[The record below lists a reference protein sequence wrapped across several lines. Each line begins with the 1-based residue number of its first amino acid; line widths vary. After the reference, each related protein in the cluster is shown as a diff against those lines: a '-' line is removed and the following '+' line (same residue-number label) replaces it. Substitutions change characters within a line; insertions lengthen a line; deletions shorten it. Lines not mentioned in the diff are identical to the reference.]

1 MFPDFKGFRVSNGQ
15 ISDPHC
21 TCSRCGLTFTK
32 FLESNNL
39 LPENQHG
46 FRANHSTVT
55 ALTAMQSEWIRNTE
69 EGLVTGILIW
79 DLSAAYDTVDT
90 DLLCEKLRI
99 YGCDTKTCDWFKSFM
114 SNRIQRVK
122 IGDQLSSPITLESGL
137 PQGGILS
144 PIIFTVYGADLEQWL
159 QFSKAFT
166 YADDSQTDSK
176 DKNYEEMMKKLS
188 IDAGNVLDFMA
199 SNGLVANASK
209 TVFMV
214 LNTGSNNKEK
224 NSIIVGECEVPQSSE
239 TKLLGMQVQDSMK
252 WDKNTTE
259 MVSALNS
266 RLFQIRRI
274 KNHIPKSQ
282 LRKVIHS
289 LWFSKV
295 RYGMSI
301 WSSPRTEE
309 SETINSNMKKIQLA
323 QNRLLR
329 MLEGVRIKDRISISS
344 MLEKHNFPS
353 INQLSAEVKLTETWK
368 AMNIE
373 KYPTKMVPGKQ
384 IENNLTRALRP
395 TSTRELKD
403 NAKSRLGEQSFC
415 INAGKIWNNAPSNIK
430 EAKTLSLAKKL
441 IKIYCKNLPI

>member
-1 MFPDFKGFRVSNGQ
+1 
-15 ISDPHC
+15 
-21 TCSRCGLTFTK
+21 
-32 FLESNNL
+32 
-39 LPENQHG
+39 
-46 FRANHSTVT
+46 
-55 ALTAMQSEWIRNTE
+55 
-69 EGLVTGILIW
+69 
-79 DLSAAYDTVDT
+79 
-90 DLLCEKLRI
+90 
-99 YGCDTKTCDWFKSFM
+99 
-114 SNRIQRVK
+114 
-122 IGDQLSSPITLESGL
+122 
-137 PQGGILS
+137 
-144 PIIFTVYGADLEQWL
+144 
-159 QFSKAFT
+159 
-166 YADDSQTDSK
+166 
-176 DKNYEEMMKKLS
+176 
-188 IDAGNVLDFMA
+188 
-199 SNGLVANASK
+199 
-209 TVFMV
+209 
-214 LNTGSNNKEK
+214 
-224 NSIIVGECEVPQSSE
+224 
-239 TKLLGMQVQDSMK
+239 MK

>member
-1 MFPDFKGFRVSNGQ
+1 
-15 ISDPHC
+15 
-21 TCSRCGLTFTK
+21 
-32 FLESNNL
+32 
-39 LPENQHG
+39 
-46 FRANHSTVT
+46 
-55 ALTAMQSEWIRNTE
+55 
-69 EGLVTGILIW
+69 
-79 DLSAAYDTVDT
+79 
-90 DLLCEKLRI
+90 
-99 YGCDTKTCDWFKSFM
+99 
-114 SNRIQRVK
+114 
-122 IGDQLSSPITLESGL
+122 
-137 PQGGILS
+137 
-144 PIIFTVYGADLEQWL
+144 
-159 QFSKAFT
+159 
-166 YADDSQTDSK
+166 
-176 DKNYEEMMKKLS
+176 MMKKLS
-188 IDAGNVLDFMA
+188 IDAGNVRDCMA

-214 LNTGSNNKEK
+214 SNTGPNNKEK
-224 NSIIVGECEVPQSSE
+224 NSIIVGECVVPPSSKR
-239 TKLLGMQVQDSMK
+239 KLLGMQVQDSMK

-329 MLEGVRIKDRISISS
+329 MLEGVTIKDRISISS

-384 IENNLTRALRP
+384 IENNLT
-395 TSTRELKD
+395 K
-403 NAKSRLGEQSFC
+403 
-415 INAGKIWNNAPSNIK
+415 AP
-430 EAKTLSLAKKL
+430 
-441 IKIYCKNLPI
+441 